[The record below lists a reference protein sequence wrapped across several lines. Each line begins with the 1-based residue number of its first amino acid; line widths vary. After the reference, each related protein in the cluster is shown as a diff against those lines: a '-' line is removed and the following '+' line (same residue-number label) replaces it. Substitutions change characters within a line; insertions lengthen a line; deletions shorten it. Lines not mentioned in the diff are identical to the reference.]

1 MTRIS
6 TLLLALLLL
15 LPTALRAEESSH
27 IGYFKNITGEVS
39 IDRSGT
45 TIPAETGAL
54 LQSRD
59 IITTRSNSSA
69 GIIFI
74 DNTRLSLGENTEA
87 NLKEYTFI
95 PIDQEYAFSLYLKK
109 GKALYSS
116 GKLSKLAPEKVTIQT
131 PKATVGVRGTKFLVQ
146 VD

>member
-1 MTRIS
+1 MTRLCSI
-6 TLLLALLLL
+6 LLALFIF
-15 LPTALRAEESSH
+15 LPTGLMAKDTAH
-27 IGYFKNITGEVS
+27 IGYFKSVSGEVS
-39 IDRSGT
+39 IDRQGISIAADAGT
-45 TIPAETGAL
+45 L
-54 LQSRD
+54 LQSSD
-59 IITTRSNSSA
+59 VITTGTHSSA

-95 PIDQEYAFSLYLKK
+95 PIEQEYAFSLYLKK
-109 GKALYSS
+109 GQALYSS
-116 GKLSKLAPEKVTIQT
+116 GKLTKLAPEKVTIET